1 MYTKRKKLNFENL
14 KFKKLL
20 SKLIT
25 ELLERQVLTCFAINF
40 SKSPYFAIYFS
51 KRSKLAMASNAPA
64 PGFIG
69 VVSTANKIP
78 VLQQLSEFRKSQQN
92 CIFSKRNFLLSFR
105 DPPYLMNACSLDWS
119 HPGVTGIRTWCAQ
132 DSAYESRYVQS
143 CSRISFTGYTSV

>member
-1 MYTKRKKLNFENL
+1 
-14 KFKKLL
+14 
-20 SKLIT
+20 
-25 ELLERQVLTCFAINF
+25 
-40 SKSPYFAIYFS
+40 
-51 KRSKLAMASNAPA
+51 MASNAPA

-92 CIFSKRNFLLSFR
+92 CIFSKRNFLLIFR

-143 CSRISFTGYTSV
+143 WLLQNFVYRLHVSVVLVVTRSRDYHRVCLSFLLKGYFRIAHCLRLKTNLRAKPLM